1 MHIFI
6 TGHRD
11 RNEALREILAQNH
24 QVSLSD
30 QVPGSLLPQIE
41 LLIDTSFDE
50 DPATRLKAHL
60 HTGVNNLWLH
70 TLQCTITPFL
80 HQIPVPDQIHIAGI
94 NALPL
99 FIASPLWE
107 MYFTSGSD
115 EKLAEEVLHPTGKKI
130 LRIPEQMGMLSPRI
144 IFMIINEA
152 YYAVQEGVTTRAEA
166 DMAMKLGTNY
176 PYGPFEWAEK
186 AGIKIVYHTLR
197 SLLKD
202 SGDPRYKISAL
213 LRSEAEKAF

>member
-6 TGHRD
+6 TGHKD
-11 RNEALREILAQNH
+11 RNEALQQLLAPKY
-24 QVSLSD
+24 QVTLSD
-30 QVPGSLLPQIE
+30 QVPSGLMPHIE

-50 DPATRLKAHL
+50 DPDTRLKVYL
-60 HTGVNNLWLH
+60 KTGVKNLWLH
-70 TLQCTITPFL
+70 TLRCTITPLL
-80 HQIPVPDQIHIAGI
+80 HRIPVPDQIHIAGI

-99 FIASPLWE
+99 FINSPLWE
-107 MYFTSGSD
+107 MYYASNSD
-115 EKLAEEVLHPTGKKI
+115 EKIAEKILSPIGKKM
-130 LRIPEQMGMLSPRI
+130 LCIPEQMGMLSPRI

-152 YYAVQEGVTTRAEA
+152 YYVVQEGVTTRADT

-186 AGIKIVYHTLR
+186 LGIKNVYHTLL

-202 SGDPRYKISAL
+202 SGDPRYKICAL
-213 LRSEAEKAF
+213 LRREAETAF